1 MQGVWWTHQRLP
13 RSTTDPRLGGGCGGL
28 AQPYNLDPT
37 LVRILF
43 VVATLLGF
51 SGILLYLILWVV
63 IPVE

>member
-1 MQGVWWTHQRLP
+1 MINQRLA
-13 RSTTDPRLGGGCGGL
+13 RSTTDTLLGAVYGGI
-28 AQPYNLDPT
+28 AHTYNLDPT

>member
-1 MQGVWWTHQRLP
+1 MNNQRLT
-13 RSTTDPRLGGGCGGL
+13 RSTTDTMLGGVCGGI
-28 AQPYNLDPT
+28 AHTYNLDPT

-43 VVATLLGF
+43 VAATLLGF

>member
-1 MQGVWWTHQRLP
+1 MNNQRLT
-13 RSTTDPRLGGGCGGL
+13 RSTTDTMLGGVCGGI
-28 AQPYNLDPT
+28 AQTYNLDPT

-43 VVATLLGF
+43 VVTTLLGF

>member
-1 MQGVWWTHQRLP
+1 MNNQRLT
-13 RSTTDPRLGGGCGGL
+13 RSTTDTMLGGVCSGI
-28 AQPYNLDPT
+28 AHTYNLDPT

-43 VVATLLGF
+43 VAATLLGF

>member
-1 MQGVWWTHQRLP
+1 MNSQRLT
-13 RSTTDPRLGGGCGGL
+13 RSTTDTMLGGVCGGI
-28 AQPYNLDPT
+28 AQTYNLDPT
-37 LVRILF
+37 LGRILF

>member
-1 MQGVWWTHQRLP
+1 MTNQRLT
-13 RSTTDPRLGGGCGGL
+13 RSTTDTMLGGVCGGI
-28 AQPYNLDPT
+28 AQTYNLDPS

>member
-1 MQGVWWTHQRLP
+1 MTNQRLT
-13 RSTTDPRLGGGCGGL
+13 RSTTDTMLGGVYGGI
-28 AQPYNLDPT
+28 AQTYNLDPT

>member
-1 MQGVWWTHQRLP
+1 MTNQRLT
-13 RSTTDPRLGGGCGGL
+13 RSTTDTMLGGVCGGI
-28 AQPYNLDPT
+28 AQTYNLDPT
-37 LVRILF
+37 LVRSLF

>member
-1 MQGVWWTHQRLP
+1 MTNQRLT
-13 RSTTDPRLGGGCGGL
+13 RSTTDTMFGGVCGGI
-28 AQPYNLDPT
+28 AQTYNLDPT

>member
-1 MQGVWWTHQRLP
+1 MNNQRLT
-13 RSTTDPRLGGGCGGL
+13 RSATDTMLGGVCGGI
-28 AQPYNLDPT
+28 AQTYNLDPT

>member
-1 MQGVWWTHQRLP
+1 M
-13 RSTTDPRLGGGCGGL
+13 LGGVCGGI
-28 AQPYNLDPT
+28 AQTYNLDPT

>member
-1 MQGVWWTHQRLP
+1 MNNQRLT
-13 RSTTDPRLGGGCGGL
+13 RSTSDTMLGGVCGGI
-28 AQPYNLDPT
+28 AQTYNLDPT

>member
-1 MQGVWWTHQRLP
+1 MTNQRLT
-13 RSTTDPRLGGGCGGL
+13 RSTTDTMLGGVCGGI
-28 AQPYNLDPT
+28 AQTYNLDPT

-63 IPVE
+63 IPVA

>member
-1 MQGVWWTHQRLP
+1 MNNQRLT
-13 RSTTDPRLGGGCGGL
+13 RSTTDTMLGGVCGGI
-28 AQPYNLDPT
+28 AQTYNLDPT

>member
-1 MQGVWWTHQRLP
+1 MNNQRLT
-13 RSTTDPRLGGGCGGL
+13 RSATDTMLGGVCGGI
-28 AQPYNLDPT
+28 AQTYNLDPT

-51 SGILLYLILWVV
+51 SGILLYLILCVV

>member
-1 MQGVWWTHQRLP
+1 MTNQRLT
-13 RSTTDPRLGGGCGGL
+13 RSTTDTMLGGVCGGI
-28 AQPYNLDPT
+28 AQTYNLDPT

>member
-1 MQGVWWTHQRLP
+1 MNNQRLT
-13 RSTTDPRLGGGCGGL
+13 RSTTDTMLGGVCGGI
-28 AQPYNLDPT
+28 AQTYNLDPT

-63 IPVE
+63 ISVE

>member
-1 MQGVWWTHQRLP
+1 MTNQRLA
-13 RSTTDPRLGGGCGGL
+13 RSTTDTMLGGVCGGI
-28 AQPYNLDPT
+28 AQTYNLDPT